1 MSTTPTTLI
10 TGATGFIAGHCIE
23 QLLKA
28 DHKVIGTIRSQ
39 EKGQRLAAAFPEAI
53 KTGQLVFETVS
64 DVRSEQEFKTL
75 FQKHT
80 DIKYVLHTASP
91 FHFNV
96 EDPVKDMLEPAVEG
110 TLTVLKTAKQYAP
123 QVEKFVITSS
133 FAAMMN
139 WHEVGDSSAVVTEKS
154 WNPVTWDEAAQK
166 GNVVVTYLGSKKFAE
181 KAAWDFM
188 ESEKPSFGLTTVNP
202 AYVFGPGIAIDA
214 KALNTSN
221 EVIVQ
226 GALSTKP
233 GQDAPAGPAQM
244 WVDVRDV
251 AKAHLSAISKTLD
264 NQRLMLCVSK
274 FCNQDLLDV
283 INEKVPELKGKIATG
298 KPGTGAETDKEG
310 FQFDNDQTRKALN
323 YDWIPLDKSVAD
335 FANQWLSFQN

>member
-1 MSTTPTTLI
+1 MSTTTLI

-23 QLLKA
+23 QLLAA

-39 EKGQRLAAAFPEAI
+39 EKGARLAAAFPEAI
-53 KTGQLVFETVS
+53 KSGQLVFETVS
-64 DVRSEQEFKTL
+64 DVRSEKEFTAL
-75 FQKHT
+75 FQKHQ
-80 DIKYVLHTASP
+80 DISTVLHTASP

-96 EDPVKDMLEPAVEG
+96 EDPVKDMLEPAVDG
-110 TLTVLKTAKQYAP
+110 TLTVLKAIKQHAP
-123 QVEKFVITSS
+123 KVTKVVITSS

-139 WHEVGDSSAVVTEKS
+139 WNEVGDASAVVTEKS
-154 WNPVTWDEAAQK
+154 WNPVSWDEAAQK
-166 GNVVVTYLGSKKFAE
+166 GNVILTYLASKKFAE
-181 KAAWDFM
+181 KAAWDFL
-188 ESEKPSFGLTTVNP
+188 ESEKPNFGITTVNP

-233 GQDAPAGPAQM
+233 GEPAPEGPAQM

-251 AKAHLSAISKTLD
+251 AKAHLSAISRDLD

-283 INEKVPELKGKIATG
+283 INKEVPALQGKIATG
-298 KPGTGAETDKEG
+298 EPGSGAEVDKQG
-310 FQFDNDQTRKALN
+310 FNFDNEHTRQLLN
-323 YDWIPLDKSVAD
+323 YNWVSLDKSVAD
-335 FANQWLSFQN
+335 FANQWLSFQK